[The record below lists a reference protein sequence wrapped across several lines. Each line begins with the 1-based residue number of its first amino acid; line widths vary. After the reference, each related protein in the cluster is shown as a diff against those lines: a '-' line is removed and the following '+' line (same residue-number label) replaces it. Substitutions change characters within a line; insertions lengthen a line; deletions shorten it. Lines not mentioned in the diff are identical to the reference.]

1 MYFFTY
7 NICFSKKYLD
17 LNIIIAI
24 LMLTA
29 LYFKSEE
36 ILEYFNRRRYSFFE
50 EASVFKNTYNELDF
64 TSFSVIKTL
73 LKDTFRFVLSPLNQQ
88 LNIKLVI
95 QSFENI
101 FLYTFAVFLS
111 LKLYKLDR
119 KKAIFW
125 SLSCLFGLMSYG
137 TLIVSNGTIA
147 RYKYSFLVIIIFAIY
162 SELRNIKKLNLK
174 SKIIGS

>member
-1 MYFFTY
+1 
-7 NICFSKKYLD
+7 
-17 LNIIIAI
+17 
-24 LMLTA
+24 MLVA
-29 LYFKSEE
+29 LYFKFEE
-36 ILEYFNRRRYSFFE
+36 IHEFFDRKRYSFFVE
-50 EASVFKNTYNELDF
+50 TGVIKNTYNELDF

-73 LKDTFRFVLSPLNQQ
+73 LKDTFRFILSPLNKQ
-88 LNIKLVI
+88 LYFKLVI
-95 QSFENI
+95 QSFENF
-101 FLYTFAVFLS
+101 FLYTFGVYLS

-137 TLIVSNGTIA
+137 TLIVSDGTIA
-147 RYKYSFLVIIIFAIY
+147 RYRYSFLVIIIFAIY